1 MKMELAQ
8 LPEEVRTSI
17 EQLSAGIEAA
27 LASDPET
34 PHTTAVSI
42 SSIAED
48 QADSPNPTLTG
59 GGIRAPQRPP
69 FDFDEG
75 AVRKLHRAALES
87 GKRLLHTIIISAERS
102 GSEQAWRARAK
113 LVTRPEYAKLRTART
128 PLDEQIKV
136 ELTTLA
142 KDAARVS
149 FGRDN
154 YGAPTRLVRKDGDGV
169 KDLSPTPSLLQ
180 LFSQVEKLY
189 RDAGLVPVVLHWT
202 LRGKD
207 VDFRDY
213 FE

>member
-1 MKMELAQ
+1 MELAN
-8 LPEEVRTSI
+8 LPDDVRTTI
-17 EQLSAGIEAA
+17 EQLSSGIEAA
-27 LASDPET
+27 LASDEES

-48 QADSPNPTLTG
+48 QADSPNPTLSG
-59 GGIRAPQRPP
+59 GDIRAPRRPP
-69 FDFDEG
+69 FDYDED
-75 AVRKLHRAALES
+75 AVQELHRAALES
-87 GKRLLHTIIISAERS
+87 GKRLLHTIIIFAERS
-102 GSEQAWRARAK
+102 GSAWRARAK
-113 LVTRPEYAKLRTART
+113 LVTRPEYAKLRAART
-128 PLDEQIKV
+128 PLDEQIKG
-136 ELTTLA
+136 ELMTLA

-154 YGAPTRLVRKDGDGV
+154 YGAPTRLVKKDSDGV